1 MSEVVNP
8 EVYTVERLLEDREKR
23 VLISEIVLKLASSL
37 GVTVE
42 ELLKYLEWK
51 ENLERLEKA
60 EKEKA
65 VGSLEVEEPTEDAPE
80 DLSELLIE
88 VKEDVRKWLEIER
101 KLRAM
106 GLEL

>member
-23 VLISEIVLKLASSL
+23 VLIFEIVLKLASSL

-51 ENLERLEKA
+51 ENLEKLEKA

-65 VGSLEVEEPTEDAPE
+65 VGGLEVEEPTEDAPE